1 MSPQY
6 AQLILINWFNLLSGV
21 GSRGPGRIKRDYTGW
36 DFRWSFLNGMAA

>member
-21 GSRGPGRIKRDYTGW
+21 AYTGLVELKEIIQVGISVGL
-36 DFRWSFLNGMAA
+36 F